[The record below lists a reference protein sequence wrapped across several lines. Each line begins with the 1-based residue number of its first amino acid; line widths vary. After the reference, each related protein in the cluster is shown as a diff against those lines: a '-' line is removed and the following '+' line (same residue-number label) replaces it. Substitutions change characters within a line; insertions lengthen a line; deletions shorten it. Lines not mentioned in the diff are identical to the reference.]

1 MFGSL
6 GNYIAQNLNITLD
19 RAEYGSD
26 GEKYRNQLAR
36 PQPTPQDADESREAA
51 ETGPFIDMHMQE
63 SPVEFG
69 GILERLDQGSSLPLN
84 IESNAWRY
92 TCDGCQLDAEAAGSM
107 FFCEVCYDVNFCA
120 TCLDKAK
127 TSSLEERY
135 CNPHHSWFQAWPI
148 QEDVEETICRSPGG
162 SPGLTREWLDALRS
176 EWLIE

>member
-1 MFGSL
+1 MRGGTHATAANSTQKPQ
-6 GNYIAQNLNITLD
+6 G
-19 RAEYGSD
+19 
-26 GEKYRNQLAR
+26 QL
-36 PQPTPQDADESREAA
+36 
-51 ETGPFIDMHMQE
+51 
-63 SPVEFG
+63 
-69 GILERLDQGSSLPLN
+69 
-84 IESNAWRY
+84 
-92 TCDGCQLDAEAAGSM
+92 
-107 FFCEVCYDVNFCA
+107 CYDVNFCA